1 MATFIETRGVKIP
14 PAKQELPVTNEKKIE
29 PTIIPKIDPPA
40 IKPETLPT
48 KDPNSTQ
55 PTIESTPIPN
65 LPQNPEGEK

>member
-1 MATFIETRGVKIP
+1 LVTCETVHDLKN
-14 PAKQELPVTNEKKIE
+14 KKKIE

-55 PTIESTPIPN
+55 PTIDSTPIPN